1 MFDKQRG
8 VALVSAIF
16 LLVVL
21 AALGA
26 YMVTVSGVQQT
37 TVSRGLLNARVY
49 YAARAG
55 LEWGIHRA
63 VAPPSYGGGQCSASN
78 PSFTIDGAG
87 LSDIQLAV
95 NCSSNEYIPGTDTR
109 IYTITST
116 ASHSTAGTVDY
127 AERKLEATVCRAN
140 ESATDRCGNDSAP

>member
-1 MFDKQRG
+1 MTRSTMRERG

-26 YMVTVSGVQQT
+26 YMITVSGVQQT
-37 TVSRGLLNARVY
+37 TVNRALIGARTH

-63 VAPPSYGGGQCSASN
+63 VAPPTLGTGECLSSAQFGLTGYGLDDVQVTVGCTLN
-78 PSFTIDGAG
+78 LYT
-87 LSDIQLAV
+87 
-95 NCSSNEYIPGTDTR
+95 PGDDA
-109 IYTITST
+109 YVYAITST
-116 ASHSTAGTVDY
+116 ARNSSTGTVEY
-127 AERKLEATVCRAN
+127 AERKLEATACRSVNPGAN
-140 ESATDRCGNDSAP
+140 RC

>member
-1 MFDKQRG
+1 MRQTATNQRG
-8 VALVSAIF
+8 AALVSAIF

-37 TVSRGLLNARVY
+37 TVNRALINARTH

-63 VAPPSYGGGQCSASN
+63 VAPPTLGTGECSPSAQFGLTGYGLDDAQVTVECTLN
-78 PSFTIDGAG
+78 LYT
-87 LSDIQLAV
+87 
-95 NCSSNEYIPGTDTR
+95 PGDDA
-109 IYTITST
+109 YVYAITST
-116 ASHSTAGTVDY
+116 ARNSSAGMVEY
-127 AERKLEATVCRAN
+127 AERRLEATVCRSVNPAAN
-140 ESATDRCGNDSAP
+140 RC

>member
-1 MFDKQRG
+1 MRQASANQRG

-26 YMVTVSGVQQT
+26 YMLTVSGVQQT
-37 TVSRGLLNARVY
+37 TVNRALIDARTH

-63 VAPPSYGGGQCSASN
+63 VSPPTLGTGE
-78 PSFTIDGAG
+78 
-87 LSDIQLAV
+87 
-95 NCSSNEYIPGTDTR
+95 CSSSAQFGLTGYGLDNVQVTVECVLNLYTPGVDA
-109 IYTITST
+109 YVYAITST
-116 ASHSTAGTVDY
+116 ARNFSTGTAEY
-127 AERKLEATVCRAN
+127 AERKLEATVCR
-140 ESATDRCGNDSAP
+140 SASSASNRC